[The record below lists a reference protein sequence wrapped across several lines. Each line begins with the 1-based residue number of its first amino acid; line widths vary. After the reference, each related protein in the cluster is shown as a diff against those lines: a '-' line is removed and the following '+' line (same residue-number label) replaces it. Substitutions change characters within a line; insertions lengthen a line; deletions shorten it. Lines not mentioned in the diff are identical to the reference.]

1 MLELRPHQ
9 QEVVEQLKQ
18 GFKQGHIRQL
28 LYASTGFGKT
38 EVAMEIMR
46 RVSEGY
52 KKAAMI
58 VDRIVLVDQTSA
70 RLSKYGI
77 EHGVMQSA
85 LSARHCGHLKAISVA
100 SAVTSVR

>member
-9 QEVVEQLKQ
+9 QEVVEQIKE
-18 GFKQGHIRQL
+18 GFKNGHTRQL

-58 VDRIVLVDQTSA
+58 IDRIVLCDQTSEIG
-70 RLSKYGI
+70 R
-77 EHGVMQSA
+77 
-85 LSARHCGHLKAISVA
+85 A
-100 SAVTSVR
+100 SCRERV

>member
-70 RLSKYGI
+70 
-77 EHGVMQSA
+77 
-85 LSARHCGHLKAISVA
+85 
-100 SAVTSVR
+100 